1 MVMKMSLAK
10 MKNWMGM
17 KHVKRNDGCQNCYQN
32 MMVMKNDQ
40 NVTS

>member
-1 MVMKMSLAK
+1 MSLTK
-10 MKNWMGM
+10 MNNWMGM
-17 KHVKRNDGCQNCYQN
+17 KHVKRNDGCKKCYQN